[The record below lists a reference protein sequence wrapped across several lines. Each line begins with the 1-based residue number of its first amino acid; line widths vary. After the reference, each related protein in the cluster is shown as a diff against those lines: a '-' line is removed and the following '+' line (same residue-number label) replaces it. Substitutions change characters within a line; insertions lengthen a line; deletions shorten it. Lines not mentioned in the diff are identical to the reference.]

1 MTYQRGEVM
10 TKTGL
15 YAAIIAPPYTVSA
28 NKYRR
33 PLKKAPAAAA
43 LLLLAAACL
52 IPLSC
57 SHPVNVG
64 GDGGENGESMVT
76 ITLPGAERSASRSA
90 VTGATIA
97 QLEFKL
103 TLTKG
108 STVKTAIAP
117 PGKPSLKVPLAEGEW
132 HAAAEAYLPAGH
144 VHVGTGSTQVKVRRG
159 QPNNVI
165 ITMVFD
171 NTMPAAVTADYMGQ
185 TYTAVYAGNAVYTAA
200 LEDYHPAA
208 AVAVTVTAALAEQDI
223 GPVVN
228 DGLPTSSYVGS
239 SGQETL
245 ALGTSPTFTVGAG
258 SGFTTN
264 YTVNLAFPVRS
275 DAKSITAF
283 GITAPVTAA
292 GTINEGAGTIIVKV
306 PFGTAVTTMSVS
318 LTHNGV
324 SVSPASGSSVNF
336 STPQAFTVTAADGTT
351 RTYTAETVV
360 VGYVTTL
367 AGSTS
372 GFADGT
378 GTAAQFAAPRG
389 VAVDGAGNLYVA
401 DYSNNRIRKIVIAS
415 GVVTTLAGSTSGNA
429 DGTGTAALFN
439 QPSGV
444 ALDGAGTLYVADYN
458 NHCIRKI
465 EIASGAVTTF
475 AGSDAVVPVSG
486 NADGTGT
493 AARFYRPAGVA
504 VDGAGN
510 LYVAESG
517 NSRIRK
523 IEIATRVVTTLAGST
538 GGYLDGTGTLAKFRN
553 PTGVTADGA
562 GNLYVADYG
571 NHSIRKIVIATKEVT
586 TFAGNSVTGNTDG
599 IGTSARFYS
608 PTGVAVDGAGNLYVA
623 DSSTNRIRKI
633 EIATRAVTTFAGGSL
648 GYADGTL
655 TAAQFLIPYDVALD
669 GAGNLYVADRD
680 NNRIRKIVP

>member
-1 MTYQRGEVM
+1 
-10 TKTGL
+10 
-15 YAAIIAPPYTVSA
+15 
-28 NKYRR
+28 
-33 PLKKAPAAAA
+33 
-43 LLLLAAACL
+43 
-52 IPLSC
+52 
-57 SHPVNVG
+57 VNVG

-90 VTGATIA
+90 ITGATID
-97 QLEFKL
+97 QLEFQL

-108 STVKTAIAP
+108 STVKTAVAP

-208 AVAVTVTAALAEQDI
+208 AVAVTVTAALPEQDI

-258 SGFTTN
+258 SGFTTA

-292 GTINEGAGTIIVKV
+292 GTINEGAGTISVEV
-306 PFGTAVTTMSVS
+306 PVGTPVTTMSVS

-336 STPQAFTVTAADGTT
+336 TTPQAFTVTAADGTT
-351 RTYTAETVV
+351 RTYTAETVA

-378 GTAAQFAAPRG
+378 GTAAQFRAPRGVAVDGAGNVYVADYDNNRIRKITPTGVVSTLAGSSQGYADGTGTAAKFDKPYGAAVDGAGNLYVADGGNYLIRAITPAGVVSSLAGSGTYGYANGIGTAAEFNVPVG

-401 DYSNNRIRKIVIAS
+401 DDENNRIRTIVIAI
-415 GVVTTLAGSTSGNA
+415 GDVATLAG
-429 DGTGTAALFN
+429 DGT
-439 QPSGV
+439 P
-444 ALDGAGTLYVADYN
+444 
-458 NHCIRKI
+458 
-465 EIASGAVTTF
+465 F
-475 AGSDAVVPVSG
+475 A
-486 NADGTGT
+486 
-493 AARFYRPAGVA
+493 
-504 VDGAGN
+504 
-510 LYVAESG
+510 
-517 NSRIRK
+517 
-523 IEIATRVVTTLAGST
+523 
-538 GGYLDGTGTLAKFRN
+538 
-553 PTGVTADGA
+553 
-562 GNLYVADYG
+562 
-571 NHSIRKIVIATKEVT
+571 
-586 TFAGNSVTGNTDG
+586 FADG

-608 PTGVAVDGAGNLYVA
+608 PTGVALDGAGNLYVADSRNHRIRKIVIATGDVTTIAGSGTAGFADGPGAAAQFNEPSGVAVDGAGNLYVA
-623 DSSTNRIRKI
+623 DYNNHRIRKI
-633 EIATRAVTTFAGGSL
+633 VIASGDVTTLAGDGTA
-648 GYADGTL
+648 GFADGTL
-655 TAAQFLIPYDVALD
+655 TAAQFNYPYGVAVD
-669 GAGNLYVADRD
+669 GAGNLYVADFS
-680 NNRIRKIVP
+680 NNRIRKIIL